1 MRLQQMLFAAFAS
14 SVLLIGCSKPV
25 DASAYDQTTI
35 VDHDHD
41 MKSDISILVET
52 EMMISTLNNDSNFSF
67 QTLYHKSNDASLSL
81 LNEMKSL
88 DNLLENHLGSDR
100 FKICSL
106 NGNYYLSCEKAI
118 QLFHKEEEIMING
131 EYIKLNRYP

>member
-1 MRLQQMLFAAFAS
+1 MRLQQMLFAAFTS

-67 QTLYHKSNDASLSL
+67 QTLYHKSNDASLPF

>member
-41 MKSDISILVET
+41 MKQI
-52 EMMISTLNNDSNFSF
+52 F
-67 QTLYHKSNDASLSL
+67 QSL
-81 LNEMKSL
+81 LKQ
-88 DNLLENHLGSDR
+88 
-100 FKICSL
+100 K
-106 NGNYYLSCEKAI
+106 
-118 QLFHKEEEIMING
+118 
-131 EYIKLNRYP
+131 